1 MSCFDTS
8 LCCRAGCVRS
18 SKSLSASKCLDVVSK
33 ALRFLFLA
41 VATVVAIVLI
51 YRRSGTQES
60 PVVPQEGDTGTSVV
74 HEAGGPAE
82 AELPEVVRL
91 VVRSVVAGSDSDAA
105 SEAKEVLIGEY
116 EHLGP
121 VDAGVRDGF
130 VRNCEQQIRKYQK
143 MLARDID
150 SSSSEALVK
159 QAYAVVR
166 LILEQR
172 QVQCLLTEDYLTTAP
187 DAPKPP
193 LHVAGAQIIST
204 GGFVGG
210 EYAELTFILPLASD
224 PELRSAIEYRNT
236 MTAFDAS
243 EKARRFNELPDAE
256 RAALAARLRAILKD
270 PEASPGDRQFIVDTI
285 GSANVLDADVAI
297 VRRR

>member
-1 MSCFDTS
+1 M
-8 LCCRAGCVRS
+8 
-18 SKSLSASKCLDVVSK
+18 SK

-60 PVVPQEGDTGTSVV
+60 PVVPREGDTGTSVV
-74 HEAGGPAE
+74 QEAGGGPAE
-82 AELPEVVRL
+82 ADLPEVVRL
-91 VVRSVVAGSDSDAA
+91 VVRPVGAGRDSDAA
-105 SEAKEVLIGEY
+105 SEATEVLIGEY

-143 MLARDID
+143 MLARDVD

-193 LHVAGAQIIST
+193 LHVAGAQIVST

-210 EYAELTFILPLASD
+210 EYVELTFILPLASD

-270 PEASPGDRQFIVDTI
+270 PEASPGDRQFVVDTI